1 MKQKLRGSLKIT
13 WTTLVYPF
21 LSTLFFFTIIYK
33 HKAHT
38 VILNMKKQIICNSIQ
53 IFTVLKVMPANYI
66 INGKYKFKKYTGTS
80 ALLQNIK
87 RLQHYKMVFG
97 QSKLV
102 QRHRAICSQVKLQGH
117 VPLTSSHVVTDH
129 SRINDFWECHSWH
142 TKTHFCP

>member
-80 ALLQNIK
+80 ALL
-87 RLQHYKMVFG
+87 
-97 QSKLV
+97 
-102 QRHRAICSQVKLQGH
+102 
-117 VPLTSSHVVTDH
+117 
-129 SRINDFWECHSWH
+129 
-142 TKTHFCP
+142 